1 MKTLKTTIKSITAT
15 LLIAVFL
22 ISAMVT
28 ASTVSAGK
36 PPITITGISSSDSVG
51 TSKGSF
57 LTTDDIYAHINTND
71 GTGSDT
77 VDLYVVSSHPDSGD
91 ALSDVSGG
99 FETVDISGDST
110 YKVWSHDTTAGT
122 YYIVVDANQNG
133 IRDSGEEHNDFN
145 VLVRSF
151 TATIAPTTA
160 NTGETKS
167 YTITITNDMSSS
179 NGVELGSAIVTV
191 PSGFTS
197 VSSISVSH
205 PPGKSW
211 TATLDANEIKLKADH
226 NDELSRGQSVSVTFS
241 AIAPETADTYTWTTA
256 AWGDREWGGSHN
268 PEPFTIIPPQ
278 PTVDVLPPPPPTVS
292 ITVTSSP
299 SGENFIKVDDA
310 SITTPHIFT
319 WIVGSTHTLE
329 ALSPVAGSAGTQY
342 VWTDWSDSGTQ
353 THDYIVPGSPETV
366 TANYKTQYSV
376 TFDQTGLDVT
386 ATGTVVTIGDI
397 TKTKNDLPL
406 TDWFDSG
413 TTYSYANV
421 VSSTDAG
428 KSFKLVSVTGLGSP
442 IISTGTVMGN
452 YEAQYPVWIDK
463 NTNGVQDDGDFNC
476 TTIHEA
482 IDAAIS
488 GETILVYPGTYNE
501 DIRIGEALTVRSTD
515 GAEATIIDGTGS
527 YIVIISHSDVTF
539 EGFTVTN
546 PDYAGGADASG
557 ILVEA
562 ISPDYVLVDNIQIL
576 NNIVTQVR
584 SETGT
589 PSMYGAT
596 GVNIGHGPLSN
607 IVISGNAITNI
618 HNPDGALVDHTCGI
632 NVWDGADNVVISNN
646 SISDIKFNGIIL
658 QYANDVQ
665 IENNTITECKVGIL
679 VDPFEGATVSVTI
692 NYNDIVDNKEY
703 GVRNTMVGVT
713 IDATNNWWG
722 DASGPYHATTNLDGL
737 GNAVSDNVNYTPWL
751 GWIAPPPVVPTWPP
765 EPYVEPVNLTEVLGN
780 TDTILSLLSL
790 GEVIPAGD
798 DPTLMGLDYN
808 GDGMVDIA
816 DAFDQFVDAGL
827 LRRPS
832 FTFDPDA
839 ASQFLATLESVYGEN
854 LVNFQ
859 PVEGRVW
866 LLYMLGYLPYQ

>member
-1 MKTLKTTIKSITAT
+1 MNMKPIRTRAITAT

-22 ISAMVT
+22 ISALAT
-28 ASTVSAGK
+28 IPAVSAPGG
-36 PPITITGISSSDSVG
+36 PPPTR
-51 TSKGSF
+51 
-57 LTTDDIYAHINTND
+57 N
-71 GTGSDT
+71 
-77 VDLYVVSSHPDSGD
+77 
-91 ALSDVSGG
+91 
-99 FETVDISGDST
+99 
-110 YKVWSHDTTAGT
+110 
-122 YYIVVDANQNG
+122 
-133 IRDSGEEHNDFN
+133 
-145 VLVRSF
+145 F
-151 TATIAPTTA
+151 TATISPTTA
-160 NTGETKS
+160 TAGETSS
-167 YTITITNDMSSS
+167 YTIRVTNDGDSTKQ
-179 NGVELGSAIVTV
+179 IK
-191 PSGFTS
+191 
-197 VSSISVSH
+197 SI
-205 PPGKSW
+205 K
-211 TATLDANEIKLKADH
+211 I
-226 NDELSRGQSVSVTFS
+226 
-241 AIAPETADTYTWTTA
+241 
-256 AWGDREWGGSHN
+256 
-268 PEPFTIIPPQ
+268 IIP
-278 PTVDVLPPPPPTVS
+278 TDFTGVS
-292 ITVTSSP
+292 ITLTGGYLYSSDKNKWSATIVAGTPSYIDLNKAQPGAELGKNQYLDVPFSATAPSTPGTFEWTTYAWEGDNFGGNDFTLVGAQPKVTVLVSITITSDP
-299 SGENFIKVDDA
+299 AGAGFVKVDDTP
-310 SITTPHIFT
+310 ITTPQTFN
-319 WIVGSTHTLE
+319 WIVGSTHTLK

-406 TDWFDSG
+406 TDWFDNG

-501 DIRIGEALTVRSTD
+501 DIRIDEALTVRSTD